1 MLPRRQPRVNPAARR
16 YPRARFH
23 GSLRETPERGG
34 SNSASRSHQRELE
47 SARRVSTV
55 GVVPPATVRLPGLM
69 PAVIAALSFSAT
81 DILLK
86 VAYASGMD
94 VLTLASLRSVLA
106 AVFFWG
112 WLRIVRPVR
121 WHTARER
128 TIALGLGVLFAL
140 SVVGLLEAISL
151 LPVSIA
157 VLAYFIYPLLTGIAA
172 ALTGVERLGARA
184 LLTATVAFLGLA
196 LMLGH
201 GLSELSVFGLAC
213 AFGAALCRVASLLVT
228 RAYLATTDA
237 RVTTWYSMVASAMMF
252 VAASLTAWVW
262 NVPHSA
268 WGWAAF
274 LGVTITSTLSTLLIY
289 ISTNTVGPFRTAL
302 ALNLEP
308 LVTLIASMAL
318 LEEVLAPVQM
328 LGAAMMIAALS
339 GFQFARGR

>member
-1 MLPRRQPRVNPAARR
+1 MAACVV
-16 YPRARFH
+16 
-23 GSLRETPERGG
+23 TPERGG
-34 SNSASRSHQRELE
+34 NNSGSKPHQGGFE
-47 SARRVSTV
+47 SARRVSSARV
-55 GVVPPATVRLPGLM
+55 LPPAIIRLPGLM
-69 PAVIAALSFSAT
+69 PAVIAALSFSTT

-94 VLTLASLRSVLA
+94 VLTLASLRALLA

-112 WLRIVRPVR
+112 WLRIVPPVR

-128 TIALGLGVLFAL
+128 AIALGIGALFAL
-140 SVVGLLEAISL
+140 SVVGLLEAVSL

-157 VLAYFIYPLLTGIAA
+157 ILAYFIYPLATGIAA

-201 GLSELSVFGLAC
+201 GFGALSVLGLAC
-213 AFGAALCRVASLLVT
+213 AFGAALCRVASLLAT
-228 RAYLATTDA
+228 RAFLATTDA
-237 RVTTWYSMVASAMMF
+237 RVTTWYSMVPSAMLF
-252 VAASLTAWVW
+252 LAASLTAGTW
-262 NVPHSA
+262 NVPQNS

-318 LEEVLAPVQM
+318 LEEVLDPVQM
-328 LGAAMMIAALS
+328 LGAGVMIAALC